1 MTNTNRI
8 TKMKSAYKF
17 LLASALMAGTATG
30 AMAQA
35 SYSGYFLENYTHR
48 YQLNPAL
55 VDMSGRNTFVAM
67 PALGNFNVGF
77 QGNLH
82 LTDVLYNRN
91 GQTVLFTNPNVSA
104 SEALKRIGNREKV
117 GVNLE
122 MDILA
127 AGFTAFGG
135 KNVVT
140 LSAVADADVMVP
152 GSIFRFAKEGVSN
165 QKYDL
170 SDVRALASGYAK
182 LQFNHQRDLGQFV
195 PGLKAGAAFKML
207 FGLASADVDL
217 KEAYLDLDEND
228 WRIKTNGQVRL
239 NMGNAHYKT
248 KYSDVTGR
256 DFVNGVDMDG
266 VNLKGF
272 GIGFDLGATYDWQDF
287 QFSLA
292 LLDLGFISWSGTQT
306 ATTNGERY
314 VNTDR
319 FHFGVTDEAYKD
331 EWNDN
336 MKPALYELYQL
347 EDMGDTGSRTR
358 SLRTTLNW
366 GVQYELPYYRRLH
379 FGLVNSTRFNGPFTT
394 TDFRFSANVRPVDC
408 FSASA
413 NFSAGTYG
421 VGFGW
426 LANVNVK
433 GFNFFIG
440 MDRTIGKLAKQ
451 GVPLNSNGSVN
462 LGMNFPF

>member
-1 MTNTNRI
+1 
-8 TKMKSAYKF
+8 MKSTYKF
-17 LLASALMAGTATG
+17 LLASTLMGASTVG

-48 YQLNPAL
+48 YELNPAL
-55 VDMSGRNTFVAM
+55 VDMSGRKMFVAM
-67 PALGNFNVGF
+67 PALGNLNVGF

-104 SEALKRIGNREKV
+104 AEALKHIGNREKV
-117 GVNLE
+117 GVNVE

-127 AGFTAFGG
+127 VGFEALGG

-140 LSAVADADVMVP
+140 IGAVADANVMVP
-152 GSIFRFAKEGVSN
+152 GSMFRFAKEGVTN
-165 QKYDL
+165 QTYDL
-170 SDVRALASGYAK
+170 SNVRALAEGYAK
-182 LQFNHQRDLGQFV
+182 LQLNHQRDLGQYL

-207 FGLASADVDL
+207 FGIGSMDANL
-217 KEAYLDLDEND
+217 KDTYLSLQEDA
-228 WRIKTNGQVRL
+228 WRVQTNGTVRV
-239 NMGNAHYKT
+239 NMGNMYYKT
-248 KYSDVTGR
+248 KYSDVTDRNYVDGIEL
-256 DFVNGVDMDG
+256 DGAGV
-266 VNLKGF
+266 KGF

-306 ATTNGERY
+306 ATTNGTRY
-314 VNTDR
+314 VNTNDYT
-319 FHFGVTDEAYKD
+319 FGVTDEQYKD
-331 EWNDN
+331 TWNDEL
-336 MKPALYELYQL
+336 KPALYNLYQL
-347 EDMGDTGSRTR
+347 QDMGETGARTR

-366 GVQYELPYYRRLH
+366 DVQYELPYYRRLH
-379 FGLVNSTRFNGPFTT
+379 FGLVNSTRFNGPFTA

-413 NFSAGTYG
+413 NFTAGTYG

-451 GVPLNSNGSVN
+451 GVPLSSNGSVN
-462 LGMNFPF
+462 IGMNFPFM

>member
-1 MTNTNRI
+1 
-8 TKMKSAYKF
+8 MKSTYKI
-17 LLASALMAGTATG
+17 LIASALMASSSAA

-48 YQLNPAL
+48 YELNPAL
-55 VDMSGRNTFVAM
+55 VDMSGHNNYFVAM

-82 LTDVLYNRN
+82 LKDVLYNVN

-104 SEALKRIGNREKV
+104 DAINKFGNKEKI
-117 GVNLE
+117 GVNAEIDL
-122 MDILA
+122 LA
-127 AGFTAFGG
+127 VGFTAFGG

-140 LSAVADADVMVP
+140 LGAVANANVMVP
-152 GSIFRFAKEGVSN
+152 GSMFRFLKDGVEN

-170 SDVRALASGYAK
+170 SNVRALADGYVK
-182 LQFNHQRDLGQFV
+182 LQFNHQRDLGQYV

-207 FGLASADVDL
+207 FGIASADANI
-217 KEAYLDLDEND
+217 KEAYLDLDQND
-228 WRIKTNGQVRL
+228 WRVMTNGYAHI
-239 NMGNAHYKT
+239 NMGNMHYKT
-248 KYSDVTGR
+248 KRSDVTGHEY
-256 DFVNGVDMDG
+256 VSGVDMDG
-266 VNLKGF
+266 AGVKGF
-272 GIGFDLGATYDWQDF
+272 GIGFDLGATYDWNDF

-292 LLDLGFISWSGTQT
+292 LLDLGFISWGGTQT
-306 ATTNGERY
+306 ASTNGERY
-314 VNTDR
+314 VNTNDYT
-319 FHFGVTDEAYKD
+319 FGITDQAYKD
-331 EWNDN
+331 EWNDKL
-336 MKPALYELYQL
+336 KPALYELYQFT
-347 EDMGDTGSRTR
+347 DNGNTGSRTR

-366 GVQYELPYYRRLH
+366 GVQYELPYYRKLH
-379 FGLVNSTRFNGPFTT
+379 FGLVNSTRFNGPFTA

-433 GFNFFIG
+433 GFNFFLG
-440 MDRTIGKLAKQ
+440 MDRTFGKLAKQ
-451 GVPLNSNGSVN
+451 GVPLNSNGSLN

>member
-1 MTNTNRI
+1 
-8 TKMKSAYKF
+8 
-17 LLASALMAGTATG
+17 MAGTTAG

-48 YQLNPAL
+48 YELNPAL
-55 VDMSGRNTFVAM
+55 VDMSGRKMFVAM

-82 LTDVLYNRN
+82 LTDVLYNR
-91 GQTVLFTNPNVSA
+91 GGKTVLFTNPQVSV
-104 SEALKRIGNREKV
+104 SDALKRIGDREKI
-117 GVNLE
+117 GANLE
-122 MDILA
+122 MDLLA
-127 AGFTAFGG
+127 VGFEAFGG

-140 LSAVADADVMVP
+140 LGAVADANIMVP
-152 GSIFRFAKEGVSN
+152 GSMFRFAKEGVSN
-165 QKYDL
+165 QTYDL
-170 SDVRALASGYAK
+170 SNVRALAEGYAK
-182 LQFNHQRDLGQFV
+182 LQLNHQRDLGQYL

-207 FGLASADVDL
+207 FGIGSMDADL
-217 KEAYLDLDEND
+217 KDTYLSLQEDT
-228 WRIKTNGQVRL
+228 WRVQTNGLVRV
-239 NMGNAHYKT
+239 NMGNMKYKT
-248 KYSDVTGR
+248 KYSDITDQNYV
-256 DFVNGVDMDG
+256 DG
-266 VNLKGF
+266 VNLDGAGVKGF

-306 ATTNGERY
+306 ASTEGTRV
-314 VNTDR
+314 VNTSDYT
-319 FHFGVTDEAYKD
+319 FGVTDQAYKD
-331 EWNDN
+331 TWNDEV
-336 MKPALYELYQL
+336 KPALYNLYQL
-347 EDMGDTGSRTR
+347 KDLGDTGSRTR

-379 FGLVNSTRFNGPFTT
+379 FGMVNSTRFNGPFTT

-413 NFSAGTYG
+413 NFTAGTYG

-451 GVPLNSNGSVN
+451 GVPLNSNGSIN
-462 LGMNFPF
+462 LGMNFPFM